1 MTNFDFLFVKRE
13 IKTEEKTHCGVSHDF
28 LGFSRFS
35 PPWKRYVRSLSLI
48 VAIPPVMQPVWSF
61 PHSIW
66 KHCANFRHPNN
77 PLGKS
82 FFEKILF
89 NFSIERRGK
98 TMGKQTVARSLIVW
112 ALLLLLHNASSIQ
125 EGRLPFTV

>member
-61 PHSIW
+61 PHSIS
-66 KHCANFRHPNN
+66 KHCTSIQITLWTISH
-77 PLGKS
+77 L
-82 FFEKILF
+82 EKILF
-89 NFSIERRGK
+89 NFSIERRGE
-98 TMGKQTVARSLIVW
+98 TMVKQTVARSLIVW

-125 EGRLPFTV
+125 EGRLLFTV